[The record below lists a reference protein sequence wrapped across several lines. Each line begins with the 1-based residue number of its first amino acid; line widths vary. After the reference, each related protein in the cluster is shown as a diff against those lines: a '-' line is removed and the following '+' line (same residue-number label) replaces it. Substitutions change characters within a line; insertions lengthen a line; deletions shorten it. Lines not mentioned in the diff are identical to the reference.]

1 LKVSSSK
8 DGRERESVSWIENA
22 ENLKSILQSL
32 AASDDEGKGMD
43 PELALFQ
50 WEQATLMVRE
60 AERTIYLIGN
70 GASASMASHVAA
82 DLAKNAHVHT
92 EVFSDLSLITALAN
106 DLGYQDVFAE
116 PLRRRM
122 KEGDML
128 VATSSSGQSPNILRA
143 CREAKNREGTVITLS
158 AMKPDNPL
166 RSEGMINFYLPAPT
180 YGLAETGH
188 AALLHYWMDQ
198 VVMGGQSLRERKST
212 EIGKR
217 QRKTASS
224 WIG

>member
-1 LKVSSSK
+1 MSWLK
-8 DGRERESVSWIENA
+8 NA
-22 ENLKSILQSL
+22 EELKSILQSL
-32 AASDDEGKGMD
+32 AACDDQGKEMD
-43 PELALFQ
+43 LDVALFQ
-50 WEQATLMVRE
+50 WEQCTWLVRE
-60 AERTIYLIGN
+60 AQKTIYLIGN
-70 GASASMASHVAA
+70 GASASMASHIAA

-106 DLGYQDVFAE
+106 DLGYQEVFAE

-128 VATSSSGQSPNILRA
+128 VAISSSGQSPNIFRA
-143 CREAKNREGTVITLS
+143 CREAKTREGIVITLS

-166 RSEGMINFYLPAPT
+166 RSEGMINFYLPAKS

-198 VVMGGQSLRERKST
+198 VVMGNHAFKERKPR

-217 QRKTASS
+217 QRKAANS

>member
-1 LKVSSSK
+1 MDGGNREGKGWKSMSWLK
-8 DGRERESVSWIENA
+8 NA
-22 ENLKSILQSL
+22 EELKSILQSL
-32 AASDDEGKGMD
+32 AARDEQGKEMD
-43 PELALFQ
+43 PDRALFQ
-50 WEQATLMVRE
+50 WEQYTWWVRE
-60 AERTIYLIGN
+60 AQKTIYLVGN
-70 GASASMASHVAA
+70 GASASMASHIAA

-106 DLGYQDVFAE
+106 DLGYQEVFAE

-128 VATSSSGQSPNILRA
+128 VAISSSGQSPNIFRA
-143 CREAKNREGTVITLS
+143 CLEAKHREGIVITLS

-166 RSEGMINFYLPAPT
+166 RSEGMINFYLPAKS

-198 VVMGGQSLRERKST
+198 MVMSNHAFKESKPM

-217 QRKTASS
+217 QRKAVNS
-224 WIG
+224 WVG